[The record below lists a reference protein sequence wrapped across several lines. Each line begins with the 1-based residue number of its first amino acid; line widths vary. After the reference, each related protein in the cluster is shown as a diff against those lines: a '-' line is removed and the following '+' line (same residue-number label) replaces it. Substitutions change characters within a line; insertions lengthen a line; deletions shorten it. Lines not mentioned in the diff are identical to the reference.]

1 MRQALIVAL
10 IGLNVVL
17 AAALLYGTTASPAYA
32 QAFGQPQYLITTGHF
47 TANQE
52 VVYILDQKNE
62 ILLAWRYDPNTR
74 RVGANLAGGRDIA
87 RDFAK
92 DGK

>member
-32 QAFGQPQYLITTGHF
+32 QAFGQAPLLVTTGHV
-47 TANQE
+47 TIAQE
-52 VVYILDQKNE
+52 VVYVLDPQTNR
-62 ILLAWRYDPNTR
+62 LLAWRYDPTTK
-74 RVGANLAGGRDIA
+74 RVRTNPTGGRDLN

-92 DGK
+92 DEK